1 MPKRAAATPLISLD
15 FDRDGEA
22 PLYTQLYSQ
31 MRDAILAGRLGP
43 GTRLPS
49 TRLLAAEHGVSRNT
63 VLAAYEQL
71 LYEGY
76 VEGQVGSG
84 TRVSTVLPEELLAA
98 RNEETRHENTDDSAP
113 RLSDLAHRMIDM
125 KPRPSRSRAPF
136 QAGVPEVEQF
146 PFDIWSRLLAR
157 TWRPA
162 ARELAFFGD
171 LAGHLPLRRAVA
183 AYLGAVR
190 GIACGAD
197 NVIITAG
204 AQQAI
209 DLAVRTLL
217 DAGDRV
223 WMEEPGYAGL
233 RGAFTAAGA
242 EVVPVPLDAEGLSV
256 VAGRARAAD
265 ARMAAVTPSHQ
276 YPLGLTMSLARRLE
290 LLAWARQA
298 EAWVLE
304 DDYDSEYRYTGRPVP
319 ALQGLDDAGRV
330 IYVGTFSKVMFPAL
344 RLGYLV
350 APDALVDPLLAMRRL
365 LDDQTSIVA
374 QPALAE
380 FIEDGH
386 FAAHVRRMR
395 KLYAERQETLVAALE
410 EHLGG
415 LLDARPG
422 EAGLHLIAPL
432 AKGAHLTEE
441 EIERR
446 AADAGLVV
454 TALGR
459 YYAEPADLK
468 GVMLGYAGFET
479 ATLTDAVKRLAR
491 AVEGKQVG

>member
-1 MPKRAAATPLISLD
+1 MPKRAAATPLIALD
-15 FDRDGEA
+15 IDREA
-22 PLYTQLYSQ
+22 EQPLYTQLYAQ
-31 MRDAILAGRLGP
+31 LRDAILAGRLGP

-49 TRLLAAEHGVSRNT
+49 TRLLAAEHGMSRNT
-63 VLAAYEQL
+63 VLTAYEQL

-84 TRVSTVLPEELLAA
+84 TRVSSVLPEDLLAA
-98 RNEETRHENTDDSAP
+98 RNDSPAPGPVADRPP
-113 RLSDLAHRMIDM
+113 RLSALAERMTRM
-125 KPRPSRSRAPF
+125 TPRPTRRFAPF
-136 QAGVPEVEQF
+136 QPGVPEVDEF
-146 PFDIWSRLLAR
+146 PFDVWGRLLAR

-162 ARELAFFGD
+162 ARDLAFFGD
-171 LAGHLPLRRAVA
+171 LAGHPPLRRAIA

-190 GIACGAD
+190 GIACSAD
-197 NVIITAG
+197 NIIITAG

-209 DLAVRTLL
+209 DLLVRALL
-217 DAGDRV
+217 DAGDAV

-242 EVVPVPLDAEGLSV
+242 DVVAVPLDGEGLSV
-256 VAGRARAAD
+256 TAGRLRAPH

-276 YPLGLTMSLARRLE
+276 YPLGVTMSLARRLE
-290 LLAWARQA
+290 LLDWAREG
-298 EAWVLE
+298 EAWILE

-330 IYVGTFSKVMFPAL
+330 LYVGTFSKVMFPAL

-350 APDALVDPLLAMRRL
+350 VPDSLVDPLLAMRGL

-380 FIEDGH
+380 FIDQGH

-395 KLYAERQETLVAALE
+395 RLYAERQHALVDKLRSR
-410 EHLGG
+410 LGG
-415 LLDARPG
+415 IFDATLG
-422 EAGLHLIAPL
+422 EAGLHMVAMLDS
-432 AKGAHLTEE
+432 GATLDET

-446 AADAGLVV
+446 AASAGLVV

-459 YYAEPADLK
+459 YYAEAPDET
-468 GVMLGYAGFET
+468 GVMFGFAGFPVE
-479 ATLTDAVKRLAR
+479 TLTDAVDRLAI
-491 AVEGKQVG
+491 VLDV